1 LGINKD
7 NRKLED
13 MRVLCV
19 LMLVAFSFLGN
30 AQENTENPNS
40 LKGTA
45 FKDRVYFGGNLGLN
59 FGDITVINVA
69 PIMGYK
75 LNKKLS
81 VGLGAKY
88 IYYRERY
95 PDYNWNYSTSFY
107 GGSVFSKFSL
117 TENIYL
123 HGEFEALNSEVRE
136 FLSTTSTRKWVPM
149 GFVGAGY
156 KYGMGAISF
165 QLLALYDII
174 DSPYSPYRGQYIFGP
189 NIPVIIRG
197 GIVIGL

>member
-1 LGINKD
+1 
-7 NRKLED
+7 

-19 LMLVAFSFLGN
+19 IMLICFSFLAN
-30 AQENTENPNS
+30 AQEKEENPNS
-40 LKGTA
+40 LKGTP
-45 FKDRVYFGGNLGLN
+45 FKERIYFGGNMGLN
-59 FGDITVINVA
+59 FGNITVVNIA
-69 PIMGYK
+69 PIMGYN

-95 PDYNWNYSTSFY
+95 DQYNWDYSTSFY
-107 GGSVFSKFSL
+107 GGSVFSKYILSESFL
-117 TENIYL
+117 L
-123 HGEFEALNSEVRE
+123 HAEFEALNSEVRE

-156 KYGMGAISF
+156 KKALGGKSYF
-165 QLLALYDII
+165 QVLALYDVIN
-174 DSPYSPYRGQYIFGP
+174 SPYSPYQGQYIFGR
-189 NIPVIIRG
+189 NIPVILRG